1 MRWTTA
7 PRSASSSSRGEQV
20 TPQQAGLPNVGS
32 RRVPGLRR
40 GEVATLTGVSVEYYA
55 KLERRVLRQ
64 ARTRGAGRRVR
75 HHPRR
80 DRPGPPARR
89 GRTGPPFRPRP
100 GRRRHQRADAGPVA
114 HDEAVDITTGP
125 AIVRNGR
132 IDLLATNHLGRAMHS
147 SLYASD
153 PAGRRT
159 WPALCPPRPVRTKQS
174 AEMTPMR
181 LAPDQGKL

>member
-40 GEVATLTGVSVEYYA
+40 GEVATLTGVNVEYYA
-55 KLERRVLRQ
+55 KLERGALAGASATIRDAI
-64 ARTRGAGRRVR
+64 ARAL
-75 HHPRR
+75 
-80 DRPGPPARR
+80 
-89 GRTGPPFRPRP
+89 
-100 GRRRHQRADAGPVA
+100 QL
-114 HDEAVDITTGP
+114 DEAERAHLFDLAQAADGTSALMLARWRTTKRWTSPPDPRLSATAGLTCSPRITP
-125 AIVRNGR
+125 
-132 IDLLATNHLGRAMHS
+132 GRAMHS

-159 WPALCPPRPVRTKQS
+159 WPALCPPRPVKTKQS